1 MSTMGVT
8 HGDPAILCGVQE
20 GYLGSHHKE
29 KVFCFPFFSLENM
42 CDVWAL
48 EPIEGGYLTFL
59 KDDWVI
65 H

>member
-1 MSTMGVT
+1 MPLLSALNFSSYF
-8 HGDPAILCGVQE
+8 PPFSLAL
-20 GYLGSHHKE
+20 Y
-29 KVFCFPFFSLENM
+29 FCFPFFSLENI